1 MMMMMTPKV
10 MIMNDDD
17 DDNDDEDNGDGNEST
32 VSSLHRRELGP
43 EDHGLSYGRRLLLP
57 FR

>member
-1 MMMMMTPKV
+1 MMMMTPKV